1 MWLGLRHTKIYTFWL
16 LSRQTGYFYSL
27 HEPQQRLVVNETRWW
42 KREQDLP
49 LLVNCP
55 SHVAMPPRSYPRSA
69 PPPHLDYSILYLQGR
84 PGSPPLPE
92 AEHTRT
98 MCDNVLESPRW
109 AQALVNGADISRAIT
124 PVTPV
129 NTSLL
134 LAESESEFQSMPSL
148 SRGMQRSDE
157 NPMGRRGSRYIPSPY
172 SSFTMHAVTVPS
184 STAQQLTCG
193 FTGRSPMTLDPRRLH
208 ARA

>member
-1 MWLGLRHTKIYTFWL
+1 MVEEREGSPLACELSFPRRDASPL
-16 LSRQTGYFYSL
+16 LSEVRTA
-27 HEPQQRLVVNETRWW
+27 PAPRL
-42 KREQDLP
+42 L
-49 LLVNCP
+49 
-55 SHVAMPPRSYPRSA
+55 
-69 PPPHLDYSILYLQGR
+69 ILYLQGR
-84 PGSPPLPE
+84 PGSPPLPK
-92 AEHTRT
+92 AEHART